1 MFFLC
6 TRLIHP
12 SRPLGYLAP
21 VASNTPSQYPDS
33 IPTQFS
39 TLYPTQTALPPTQ
52 YHALPAPQYQ
62 SSPFA
67 PYPASFTAHGDTS
80 LASPVPMSLAMSLL
94 NHCHLSLD
102 RGRRSLSHSAPTRT
116 WHVRLCSTHI
126 PTLRTNPPPHQ
137 PPCSA
142 HPHATSSTLSC
153 RPLLCNPILPPR
165 TFSAAHPELPA

>member
-116 WHVRLCSTHI
+116 WHVRLCSIHV
-126 PTLRTNPPPHQ
+126 PTLRTNSPTTPTTLQCPS
-137 PPCSA
+137 PR
-142 HPHATSSTLSC
+142 HAQHLIMSSTPLQPHSSTAHLLS
-153 RPLLCNPILPPR
+153 RAP
-165 TFSAAHPELPA
+165 